1 MKLII
6 KIVFLKVILTICLND
21 NFFSLITALNKNFLE
36 LDLFLM
42 DTVYLLQIIGKIL
55 IFGLNFNLQ
64 FILQAV
70 SIFLIQSHLNHFSC
84 YITFF
89 SK

>member
-36 LDLFLM
+36 LDLM

-70 SIFLIQSHLNHFSC
+70 SIFLIQSRLNHFSC